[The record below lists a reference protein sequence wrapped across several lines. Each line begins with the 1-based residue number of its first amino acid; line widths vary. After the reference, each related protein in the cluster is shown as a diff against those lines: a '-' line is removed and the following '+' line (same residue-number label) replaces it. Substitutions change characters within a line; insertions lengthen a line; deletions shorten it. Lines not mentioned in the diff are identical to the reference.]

1 MVPHLLCSEY
11 KYPLLSYL
19 NKLETLSVFK
29 LLLSLNYEKRAINR
43 VFTLGQS

>member
-11 KYPLLSYL
+11 KYPLLSYF

-29 LLLSLNYEKRAINR
+29 LLLSLNYEKRAVNR
-43 VFTLGQS
+43 FCTFGQS